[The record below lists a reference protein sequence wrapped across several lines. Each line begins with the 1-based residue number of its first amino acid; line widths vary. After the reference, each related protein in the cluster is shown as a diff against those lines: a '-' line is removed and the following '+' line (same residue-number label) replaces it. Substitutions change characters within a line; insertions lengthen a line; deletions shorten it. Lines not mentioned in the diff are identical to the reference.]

1 METNLIS
8 IKEAARILDK
18 PESTVR
24 TWKRTGAI
32 PQECFFKIGG
42 TVFLKTNKFQEWV
55 DSNA

>member
-1 METNLIS
+1 MESSLIS
-8 IKEAARILDK
+8 IKEAALLLNK

-55 DSNA
+55 DSSS